1 MVQHMRF
8 SSQSGR
14 RHVAAFAFLTLAP
27 LFAHLLYSAAG
38 FNPAHDGAVLAAAR
52 RLLDGQAPH
61 RDFICLHPAL
71 SPLLHVPILLLG
83 GQHVLL
89 LARLFAWFQLAAIAW
104 AWAALTDRLLKGF
117 FNLPGLMAL
126 AVLGL
131 VFSAAS
137 FPAMA
142 WHALNGLFLAA
153 LGLALCLCG
162 RPALKIGGYFLC
174 GCAVLCKPSFAVF
187 APVVLLTTDD
197 WRRLKYWLAAALPGI
212 AYLLFLASAGAL
224 SGAAAQ
230 MASWPVVRESLRA
243 TRFRLGMYIAA
254 GYFGMRLIYG
264 APVFA
269 PAQRL
274 RWLHPGLGW
283 AVICIAPLI
292 PDFIALFAGALD
304 DNTLNLFWAL
314 AGAGLYFGMETDG
327 RRRVFGRLAGWAIAL
342 AWAAAVTHYRV
353 SPAICGGILMAS
365 LAVMGLA
372 IVNSAA
378 VRAFVLAIL
387 AGAALLGFD
396 NGRRLMA
403 AREIPAG
410 SPACPMDK
418 LYPGARGIYAGAN
431 TRVFAADLQAAVALA
446 GQWPR
451 PYAIIPDCPGYWA
464 ASGQPNPLPFD
475 SLREIEY
482 YNPALADGAIEAM
495 AALRPNVT
503 ILVQTADASRLG
515 STNYIQ
521 MLGRRRNRAAG
532 AIRSGRA
539 GFSKVGETLFFELY
553 E

>member
-1 MVQHMRF
+1 MRF
-8 SSQSGR
+8 FSQSGR

-27 LFAHLLYSAAG
+27 LFAHLLYSALG

-52 RLLDGQAPH
+52 RLLEGQAPH

-71 SPLLHVPILLLG
+71 SPLLHAPILLLG
-83 GQHVLL
+83 GEHVLL

-117 FNLPGLMAL
+117 FNLPGLVAL
-126 AVLGL
+126 AVLGMA
-131 VFSAAS
+131 FSAAS

-153 LGLALCLCG
+153 LGLALCLGG
-162 RPALKIGGYFLC
+162 RPALKIGGYILC

-197 WRRLKYWLAAALPGI
+197 WRRAKYWLAAALPGI
-212 AYLLFLASAGAL
+212 AYLLFLASSGAL
-224 SGAAAQ
+224 PEAAAQ
-230 MASWPVVRESLRA
+230 MFPWPVVRESLRA
-243 TRFRLGMYIAA
+243 SRFRLGMYIAA

-269 PAQRL
+269 LARRL
-274 RWLHPGLGW
+274 PWLNPGLGW
-283 AVICIAPLI
+283 AIICAAPLI
-292 PDFIALFAGALD
+292 PDFIALFGDALD

-314 AGAGLYFGMETDG
+314 AGAGLYFGMEADG
-327 RRRVFGRLAGWAIAL
+327 RRRVFGRMAGWAIAL
-342 AWAAAVTHYRV
+342 AWAAAVTPFRV
-353 SPAICGGILMAS
+353 SPAVCGGILLAS

-378 VRAFVLAIL
+378 VRALVLAIL
-387 AGAALLGFD
+387 AGAAMLGLD
-396 NGRRLMA
+396 HGRRLMA

-410 SPACPMDK
+410 SPAYPLDE

-431 TRVFAADLQAAVALA
+431 THAFAADLQAAVALA

-464 ASGQPNPLPFD
+464 ASGQANPLPFD
-475 SLREIEY
+475 GLREIEY
-482 YNPALADGAIEAM
+482 YNPALADGVIEAM
-495 AALRPNVT
+495 AALRSNVT

-515 STNYIQ
+515 STNDIP
-521 MLGRRRNRAAG
+521 MLSRRRSRASG
-532 AIRSGRA
+532 AIRGGRA
-539 GFSKVGETLFFELY
+539 GFSKIGETLFFELY